1 VLAIGGMIA
10 VFVVPLAREAGDLA
24 TKLPTIIQDA
34 RAGRGPVGGLLD
46 RVHAL
51 DWARNNEDKIR
62 GFATGLGT
70 PALAFVRSA
79 ATGVVGVLTIFV
91 LAYLMVLEGPKA
103 IEGATSLF
111 SAGRGE
117 RIRKVGADCART
129 ITGYITGN
137 LLISVICGVATYVVL
152 LVLGVPFAGLIAL
165 FVAVADLIPLIGAT
179 LGAVVAGVA
188 GFVDSIQSGVIVV
201 VFFVVYQ
208 QVENHLLQPLI
219 LSRTVKVDPLTV
231 LIAILIGVE
240 LAGILGALLAIPVAG
255 VIQIVLRDI
264 WDHRRGQL
272 KPEPTVGEDK
282 TPVSQAAQ

>member
-1 VLAIGGMIA
+1 
-10 VFVVPLAREAGDLA
+10 
-24 TKLPTIIQDA
+24 
-34 RAGRGPVGGLLD
+34 
-46 RVHAL
+46 
-51 DWARNNEDKIR
+51 
-62 GFATGLGT
+62 
-70 PALAFVRSA
+70 
-79 ATGVVGVLTIFV
+79 
-91 LAYLMVLEGPKA
+91 MVLEGPKA

-179 LGAVVAGVA
+179 LGAVVAGIA